1 MASTKKTTTLKKQN
15 KSECT
20 KNVRNNISNP
30 AVTHSQNKSE
40 LKTVGTTKK
49 EIIKRKSKSQKIML
63 KRIYMI
69 TTTILSIILL
79 ATTILEITNYILLA
93 ENASPKEKNNLNS
106 KNELQTEEPPK
117 PTKEELERARINNLF
132 SVDIDLNV
140 AREENKNPEIIARM
154 EIPNVFNLLITQ
166 TKDNDYYLD
175 YNIKKQRSDKGNE
188 FIDFRNTITDKQI
201 NVYGHNSRLY
211 DLPFKQIE
219 LFLDKEFF
227 DNNKYLLLQ
236 HDGGRRIYQIA
247 AIKKVRTDD
256 EHMLVKAKYQKE
268 HISKLMNNTIYNRDL
283 EYDDNTN
290 IIVLQTCVRQE
301 DRSYYILIGFELII

>member
-1 MASTKKTTTLKKQN
+1 MSIKKITTLKN
-15 KSECT
+15 LDKSECT
-20 KNVRNNISNP
+20 ENIRKNISNQTITP
-30 AVTHSQNKSE
+30 SQTESE
-40 LKTVGTTKK
+40 LKTDGTTKK
-49 EIIKRKSKSQKIML
+49 EIIKRKSKSQKTML
-63 KRIYMI
+63 KHIYM
-69 TTTILSIILL
+69 TTIIILSITLL
-79 ATTILEITNYILLA
+79 ATTIIEITNSILLV
-93 ENASPKEKNNLNS
+93 ENALPKEKNNVTS
-106 KNELQTEEPPK
+106 KKELQTEEPPK
-117 PTKEELERARINNLF
+117 PTKEELERAKINNLF
-132 SVDIDLNV
+132 SVDVDLNV

-175 YNIKKQRSDKGNE
+175 HNIKKQRSDKGNE

-301 DRSYYILIGFELII
+301 DRSYYILIGFEITI

>member
-1 MASTKKTTTLKKQN
+1 MAKKTTTSKNLN

-20 KNVRNNISNP
+20 ENFRKNISNQTL
-30 AVTHSQNKSE
+30 THSQTESN
-40 LKTVGTTKK
+40 LKTDGTTKK
-49 EIIKRKSKSQKIML
+49 EIIKTKSKSQKTIL
-63 KRIYMI
+63 KHIYMI
-69 TTTILSIILL
+69 ILSITLL
-79 ATTILEITNYILLA
+79 ATTIIEITNSILLV
-93 ENASPKEKNNLNS
+93 ENALPKEKNDLTS
-106 KNELQTEEPPK
+106 QKELQTEEPPK
-117 PTKEELERARINNLF
+117 PTKEELERAKINNLF
-132 SVDIDLNV
+132 SVDVDLNI
-140 AREENKNPEIIARM
+140 AREENKNNDIIARM
-154 EIPNVFNLLITQ
+154 EIPNVFNLLVTQ

-188 FIDFRNTITDKQI
+188 FIDYRNTILDKQI

-247 AIKKVRTDD
+247 AIKKVRTDN

-301 DRSYYILIGFELII
+301 DRSYYILIGFEITI

>member
-1 MASTKKTTTLKKQN
+1 
-15 KSECT
+15 
-20 KNVRNNISNP
+20 
-30 AVTHSQNKSE
+30 
-40 LKTVGTTKK
+40 
-49 EIIKRKSKSQKIML
+49 
-63 KRIYMI
+63 MI

-154 EIPNVFNLLITQ
+154 EIPNVFNLLLTQ

-211 DLPFKQIE
+211 DLPFKSPVTNLETPVAALVALTPEIVKVP
-219 LFLDKEFF
+219 LAVTVLVPTFKPFVA
-227 DNNKYLLLQ
+227 DNLTLVTVPLYCSVYPVKY
-236 HDGGRRIYQIA
+236 
-247 AIKKVRTDD
+247 
-256 EHMLVKAKYQKE
+256 
-268 HISKLMNNTIYNRDL
+268 
-283 EYDDNTN
+283 
-290 IIVLQTCVRQE
+290 
-301 DRSYYILIGFELII
+301 